1 MDTIMTL
8 IRYIQKWIRRK
19 GTDKG
24 ISISA
29 FLLCAF
35 GMVMIGDASVGM
47 AITRGDNYAVI
58 NMAKQ
63 LVFLLAGGFI
73 YFWIQHKF
81 RVNRKSATLNIYY
94 LVTLAAMFI
103 CRLWNINGSHAWIKL
118 GPITIQPSEF
128 MKIVLIL
135 LYAQLLGTALP
146 RIKRKRAEA
155 LSKPQAKDPIVRKAV
170 RDYAST
176 KIFWDII
183 GKLAVYGGIAFLIC
197 GFYQG
202 DLGSALIIVGICL
215 TLFFSTNE
223 RDRNYKLT
231 KKVLYCIIAVG
242 IVGVYFITKTGG
254 AGILKPHQIAR
265 FITWLDPLNDK
276 YIYGTSYQIVNGMV
290 GYSNG
295 GLIGRGFGNSI
306 MKYGYI
312 PEAQNDYISAIIAEE
327 FGLLGMVLLL
337 IPYCVIIY
345 RLFSYAMK
353 MEDRRSKLILIGVAS
368 YFFFHLLVN
377 LGGVS
382 GLIPMTG
389 VPLLLVSAGGTST
402 LAALTALGIA
412 QNIIG
417 KYNRKQMQA
426 LAEKEISE

>member
-81 RVNRKSATLNIYY
+81 QVNRSHVRMRNYY
-94 LVTLAAMFI
+94 CIALILMGI

-118 GPITIQPSEF
+118 GPFTIQPSEF
-128 MKIVLIL
+128 MKIALIL
-135 LYAQLLGTALP
+135 LYAQILGTELP
-146 RIKRKRAEA
+146 RIIRKRNEA
-155 LSKPQAKDPIVRKAV
+155 LSKPQAKDPLVRKAV
-170 RDYAST
+170 RDRAT
-176 KIFWDII
+176 ERIV
-183 GKLAVYGGIAFLIC
+183 GKVVAPLFGYGILAFLTC

-202 DLGSALIIVGICL
+202 DLGSAIIIFGICL
-215 TLFFSTNE
+215 TLFFATAE
-223 RDRNYKLT
+223 RGFKRLKRVAIL
-231 KKVLYCIIAVG
+231 VIIG
-242 IVGVYFITKTGG
+242 GLIFIYFITKMGG
-254 AGILKPHQIAR
+254 AGLLKPHQIAR

-276 YIYGTSYQIVNGMV
+276 YIFGTSYQIVNGMV